1 MYIFMLLKE
10 FLQDI
15 KTQKTR
21 AFLTTMAIGWG
32 IIAVTLLMAF
42 GKGLSYRVRLG
53 LINARNQVITV
64 YRGQTTLK
72 YNGLPVGRRI
82 YLRPEDA
89 KVISENIPQVAV
101 AIPTL
106 GRTVRLK
113 VGAKIAST
121 YMEGVYP
128 EFEFLRRMFPAPG
141 GRFLN
146 EKDLEERRRV
156 VFLGEEIARELFGS
170 KNPIG
175 HRVDIDGVPF
185 NVVGIM
191 PPKLQTSM
199 NNGPDT
205 RRAII
210 PFTTFRSI
218 YGNIYVNSLIVK
230 PIRPDR
236 STFVVKQIRNVL
248 ARKYQF
254 DPHDEEAV
262 YIWDVAEAE
271 KLMKKIFGGINIFL
285 ALTGA
290 MTLVIAGVGV
300 ANIMFV
306 VAKERT
312 REIGIK
318 RAIGARRRDII
329 FQFIFESLI
338 IAFIGGIIGL
348 LISAAIVKI
357 MWMLPAQSQTMQFLA
372 RPIFSIDVLLT
383 SIGLLSLI
391 GLLAGYFPA
400 RKAAQVNPVDALR
413 YE

>member
-53 LINARNQVITV
+53 LINAGNQVIYV
-64 YRGQTTLK
+64 YRGQTTIK
-72 YNGLPVGRRI
+72 FNGLPVGRRI

-106 GRTVRLK
+106 GRSVRLK
-113 VGAKIAST
+113 VGSKIAST

-128 EFEFLRRMFPAPG
+128 EFEFLRCMFPAPG

-236 STFVVKQIRNVL
+236 STFVVKQIRSVL

-254 DPHDEEAV
+254 DPHDKEAV
-262 YIWDVAEAE
+262 FIWDVAEAE

-329 FQFIFESLI
+329 FQFIFESLVI
-338 IAFIGGIIGL
+338 SFIGGIIGL

-357 MWMLPAQSQTMQFLA
+357 MWMLPAESQTMQFLA

>member
-10 FLQDI
+10 FFQDI
-15 KTQKTR
+15 RTQKTR
-21 AFLTTMAIGWG
+21 AILTTMAIGWG
-32 IIAVTLLMAF
+32 IIAVTLLIAF

-53 LINARNQVITV
+53 LINAGNQVIYV
-64 YRGQTTLK
+64 YSGQTTLK

-82 YLRPEDA
+82 RLRPEDSRIIA
-89 KVISENIPQVAV
+89 KNIPQVAV

-106 GRTVRLK
+106 GRRVRLK
-113 VGAKIAST
+113 VGTKIAST

-128 EFEFLRRMFPAPG
+128 PFEFLRRMFPAPG

-146 EKDLEERRRV
+146 NKDLEERRRV
-156 VFLGEEIARELFGS
+156 VFLGEEIARELFGTKS
-170 KNPIG
+170 PIG
-175 HRVDIDGVPF
+175 QRVDIDGVPF
-185 NVVGIM
+185 SVVGIM

-210 PFTTFRSI
+210 PFTTFKSI
-218 YGNIYVNSLIVK
+218 YGNIYINNILV
-230 PIRPDR
+230 RPVRSDR
-236 STFVVKQIRNVL
+236 STYVVKQIRNVL

-254 DPHDEEAV
+254 APNDENAV
-262 YIWDVAEAE
+262 SIWDMAEAE
-271 KLMKKIFGGINIFL
+271 KMMKKIFGGINIFL

-318 RAIGARRRDII
+318 RAIGARRRDIL
-329 FQFIFESLI
+329 FQFIFESLLI
-338 IAFIGGIIGL
+338 SSIGGVIGL
-348 LISAAIVKI
+348 LVSASIVKI
-357 MWMLPAQSQTMQFLA
+357 MWMLPAQTQAMQFLA
-372 RPIFSIDVLLT
+372 RPIFSVDVLLIAVGMLT
-383 SIGLLSLI
+383 LI

-400 RKAAQVNPVDALR
+400 RKAAQVSPVDALR